1 MSLFK
6 RGGVW
11 WSYIF
16 IDGVRHSQ
24 STGTGN
30 RRKAELIDQR
40 FKEELNLKRHHV
52 VEPAPQMPFGE
63 LAARFLAEGDSKPW
77 HVDRLKLL
85 LPFWSEIP
93 IGRIHKGLVIDY
105 RKGRHAA
112 KTVTDTTINRDLE
125 ALRHILFWAA
135 DEGFLLG
142 ESARAGCGWFRSGGS
157 RVRFSAFR
165 TKRGFSLPPRL
176 TSSLI
181 IIAALDTGMR
191 RGELLQ
197 ERWEHVDW
205 NRKILSVTRSKT
217 AGGEGREI
225 PFTDR
230 LAALLS
236 AARQEEG
243 LLFTFQGSPIRA
255 VKTAWKT
262 AIRRAGIRYCRFHDL
277 RHTFNTR
284 LMEAGVMQEVRK
296 ALMGHS
302 SGEEVNSIYTHIELP
317 VKREAI
323 RKLEAWVRNQER
335 SEPEPEGGSHGDK
348 KG

>member
-6 RGGVW
+6 RGGVF
-11 WSYIF
+11 WSYVSM
-16 IDGVRHSQ
+16 DGVRYSQ

-52 VEPAPQMPFGE
+52 VEPAPHMAFGE
-63 LAARFLAEGDSKPW
+63 LAARFLAEGDAKPW

-112 KTVTDTTINRDLE
+112 KKVTDTTINRDIE

-135 DEGFLLG
+135 DEGFLL
-142 ESARAGCGWFRSGGS
+142 SNPLARMRMVPERRKPRAIL
-157 RVRFSAFR
+157 
-165 TKRGFSLPPRL
+165 SLPDEARL
-176 TSSLI
+176 LGAAAPHLRSI

-205 NRKILSVTRSKT
+205 DRKILSVTRSKT

-230 LAALLS
+230 LASLLI
-236 AARQEEG
+236 AARREEG
-243 LLFTFQGSPIRA
+243 LVFTFQGNPIHQ
-255 VKTAWKT
+255 VKTAWRT
-262 AIRRAGIRYCRFHDL
+262 AMRRAGIRYCRFHDL

-284 LMEAGVMQEVRK
+284 LMEAGVMQEIRK

-302 SGEEVNSIYTHIELP
+302 SGEDVNSIYTHVELP
-317 VKREAI
+317 AKREAI
-323 RKLEAWVRNQER
+323 RKLEAWVRNQQPT
-335 SEPEPEGGSHGDK
+335 EPEPEGGSHGDQE
-348 KG
+348 G